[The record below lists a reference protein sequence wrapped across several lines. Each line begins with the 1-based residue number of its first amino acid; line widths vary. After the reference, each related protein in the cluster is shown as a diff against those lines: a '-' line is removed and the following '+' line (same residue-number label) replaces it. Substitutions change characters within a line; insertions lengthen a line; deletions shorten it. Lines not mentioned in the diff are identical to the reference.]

1 VNGTRRQRRSTVALT
16 LLLGSAVAGAGCEDK
31 AGALPGPESAGA
43 GTASPGGSGPTAASG
58 AGAGGAGASGRGG
71 TGGVSS
77 GGSEGSPGVGGLQ
90 GGAGGAGGAAAVGE
104 ECEPDTDF
112 DGTPDCLDGC
122 PTDASK
128 LAVGVCGC
136 GVPDFDTDF
145 DGTIDCEDMC
155 PADFAKTQPGECGC
169 GLSDGDSDSDGQL
182 DCDEACPFDA
192 TRTEEGAC
200 GCGAPDDLAL
210 CLRHRY
216 SFDGDDA
223 VALDSAGDADGTIQN
238 TLLDGSGVLTLDGV
252 DSDQFVDLPDG
263 IISRLGPSATI
274 ELWFAWT
281 GAGGPWQRVFDF
293 GSSEA
298 EAGFQGGGV
307 TYLFVT
313 PSNTLNTHLRAA
325 FTNAGPPQERT
336 VNAPTALPFPLPNHI
351 AVVIDGPAATLTLY
365 QNGTLIE
372 TAPTVDTTLAR
383 LNDINN
389 WIGRSQFIADEEFQ
403 GTIDE
408 VRIYSA
414 ARSAAQIADDIAAGP
429 DQLPDE

>member
-1 VNGTRRQRRSTVALT
+1 VNGNRRCRRLTVALT
-16 LLLGSAVAGAGCEDK
+16 LMLCSAVVGTGCEDK
-31 AGALPGPESAGA
+31 AGALPTQQAASAG
-43 GTASPGGSGPTAASG
+43 TSSSGGNGPAAASG
-58 AGAGGAGASGRGG
+58 AGGTGVPASSGA
-71 TGGVSS
+71 GGVSS
-77 GGSEGSPGVGGLQ
+77 GGSEGLPGLGGLQ
-90 GGAGGAGGAAAVGE
+90 GGSGGTGAAAPAGE
-104 ECEPDTDF
+104 GCDLDVDF

-122 PTDASK
+122 PTDATK
-128 LAVGVCGC
+128 LSVGVCGC
-136 GVPDFDTDF
+136 GVPDADTDF
-145 DGTIDCEDMC
+145 DGTLDCEDMC

-169 GLSDGDSDSDGQL
+169 GLIDGDSDSDGLL

-192 TRTEEGAC
+192 TRTDEGAC
-200 GCGAPDDLAL
+200 GCGAADELAL

-223 VALDSAGDADGTIQN
+223 IALDSAGDADGTIQN
-238 TLLDGSGVLTLDGV
+238 TTLDGSGVVTLAGV

-263 IISRLGPSATI
+263 IISRLGRSATI
-274 ELWFAWT
+274 ELWLEWT
-281 GAGGPWQRVFDF
+281 GAGGPWQRIFDF
-293 GSSEA
+293 GSSEL

-313 PSNTLNTHLRAA
+313 PSNTLNTHLRVAY
-325 FTNAGPPQERT
+325 TNAGPPLERT
-336 VNAPTALPFPLPNHI
+336 VNAPTALPFTVPSHI
-351 AVVIDGPAATLTLY
+351 AVVVDGPAATLTLY

-372 TAPTVDTTLAR
+372 TMPTADTTLAR

-408 VRIYSA
+408 VRIYSVV
-414 ARSAAQIADDIAAGP
+414 RSAAQIAAEIAAGP